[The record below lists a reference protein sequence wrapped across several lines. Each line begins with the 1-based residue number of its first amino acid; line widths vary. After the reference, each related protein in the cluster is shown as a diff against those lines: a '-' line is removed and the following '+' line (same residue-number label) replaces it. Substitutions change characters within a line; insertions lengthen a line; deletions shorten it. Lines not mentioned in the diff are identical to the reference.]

1 MLRSGF
7 QRPNRYNFSEQ
18 DMTKLFFVNKVGGKV
33 LKVTV
38 TIPQHIKETLRMIKQ
53 LWQIRQDLFN

>member
-1 MLRSGF
+1 
-7 QRPNRYNFSEQ
+7 
-18 DMTKLFFVNKVGGKV
+18 MTKLFFVNKVVEKV

-53 LWQIRQDLFN
+53 LWQISEDMFN